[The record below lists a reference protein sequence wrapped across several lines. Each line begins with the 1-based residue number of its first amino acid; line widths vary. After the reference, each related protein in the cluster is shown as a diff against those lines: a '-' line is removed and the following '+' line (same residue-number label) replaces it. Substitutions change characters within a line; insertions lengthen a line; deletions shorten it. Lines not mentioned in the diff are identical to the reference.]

1 MGGNALKIQTERLQA
16 DDYHKLAAEVVG
28 MLRASGYVKRA
39 EAMINYSTKSDF
51 GDLDVLVTRSD
62 EYSITRMLELFQP
75 KDHFK
80 NGTILSLEYK
90 NFQVDLV
97 SISEE
102 SFDYAFNYFYGE
114 LGNLIGRLAH
124 KIGLKHGHEGLQMI
138 LKDGDYQFA
147 TLMLTSNHDDTL
159 RLLGLDVER
168 YHQKFETLDQMFEW
182 IAGSKLFSPAIYLLE
197 NRNAIAKQRDRKR
210 KVYQAF
216 LAWCAERYDITAPI
230 IKKDKSDYL
239 PMIFEAFPHAERW
252 SAEQIE
258 LLRIQRIIKSKMNG
272 AIVMELTGLSGK
284 HLGELMAFV
293 KTKIDKNYIL
303 ETDQPAINQR
313 IIECAKEFIKNR

>member
-16 DDYHKLAAEVVG
+16 DDYHKLAAEVVD
-28 MLRASGYVKRA
+28 MLRSSGCVKRA
-39 EAMINYSTKSDF
+39 EAMINYSSKTDF
-51 GDLDVLVTRSD
+51 GDLDVLLTRSD
-62 EYSITRMLELFQP
+62 EYSITRMLELFKP

-102 SFDYAFNYFYGE
+102 SFDYAFNYFHGE

-147 TLMLTSNHDDTL
+147 TLMLTTDHDDTL
-159 RLLGLDVER
+159 RLLGLDVDR
-168 YHQKFETLDQMFEW
+168 YRQRFETLDQMFEW
-182 IAGSKLFSPAIYLLE
+182 IAESKLFSPAIYLLE

-216 LAWCAERYDITAPI
+216 LAWCTERYDVHAPV
-230 IKKDKSDYL
+230 IKKDKSEYL
-239 PMIFEAFPHAERW
+239 PMIYNAFPHAKQW
-252 SAEQIE
+252 SDEQHE
-258 LLRIQRIIKSKMNG
+258 LLRIQRIVKSKLNG
-272 AIVMELTGLSGK
+272 GIVMELTGLSGK
-284 HLGELMAFV
+284 HLGELMAF
-293 KTKIDKNYIL
+293 IRQHMDKQYVL
-303 ETDQPAINQR
+303 DTDQPEINQR
-313 IIECAKEFIKNR
+313 IVDLSKEWIKSR